1 MPDRLPPI
9 VVAAWAVVA
18 CAADDARHVSGPA
31 AFRVRVT
38 DGDRGGPE
46 AEARLEFSTEG
57 VAFTLEISA
66 VQPPAGWSG
75 WVALRSEPGE
85 IVSVRAPGAI
95 RGNVPLAGEA
105 VATAEVSVAKGYG
118 DTYIWAADIGFVP
131 GPVVGSQCGDGIDN
145 DGDGRTDFGDDPG
158 CAWSNDD
165 SETPGSFAVG
175 VSEPLHFANPRV
187 SDVQGRSFTS
197 PLEGRAVTI
206 DAGTLVVT
214 RVSTSGL
221 YVTDISEDRD
231 YTSLFAYNY
240 NTPHR
245 VRVCDRL
252 VAVGGIVSEFYGLTE
267 LVFPS
272 WTLDP
277 SVRRAAPLPAG
288 PDECPVP
295 EPVELD
301 AVTLRNPRAM
311 ESLESALVAVVGGT
325 ITRNFVDCDYNRNR
339 SIDWDRLDERECADT
354 CDADPDCTERSQFR
368 RYGQFGVVL
377 PGATPAGRAKVFVVT
392 REAIPEEEFDPSV
405 EDHRGRTVALVRGT
419 LQHIEF
425 LGVPWIV
432 EIRCRDDLVLEGAA
446 LPMWRACVPPVD
458 DDEGYAR

>member
-1 MPDRLPPI
+1 MSDRLPPI
-9 VVAAWAVVA
+9 VVAAWAVVG
-18 CAADDARHVSGPA
+18 CAADDARHAPGPA
-31 AFRVRVT
+31 AFDVHVT
-38 DGDRGGPE
+38 SGNRGSP
-46 AEARLEFSTEG
+46 EARLEFSTEG
-57 VAFTLEISA
+57 VAFTVEISA
-66 VQPPAGWSG
+66 VRPPAGWSG

-85 IVSVRAPGAI
+85 IVSVRAPGTI
-95 RGNVPLAGEA
+95 RGNVFLDGETVVA
-105 VATAEVSVAKGYG
+105 VEVSVAKGYG

-131 GPVVGSQCGDGIDN
+131 GPVVGSGCGDGIDN

-165 SETPGSFAVG
+165 SETRGSFAVG

-187 SDVQGRSFTS
+187 SDVQGRSSNS

-221 YVTDISEDRD
+221 YVTDISEDRG
-231 YTSLFAYNY
+231 YAGLFAYNY

-252 VAVGGIVSEFYGLTE
+252 AALGGIVSEFYGLTE
-267 LVFPS
+267 LLFPS

-301 AVTLRNPRAM
+301 AGTLRNPRAM
-311 ESLESALVAVVGGT
+311 ESLESALVAVAGGT
-325 ITRNFVDCDYNRNR
+325 ITENFVDCDYNRNR
-339 SIDWDRLDERECADT
+339 SIDWDLRDEQECADT

-377 PGATPAGRAKVFVVT
+377 PGPAPAERAKVFVVT
-392 REAIPEEEFDPSV
+392 REAIPEQQFNPE
-405 EDHRGRTVALVRGT
+405 HYRGRTVALVRGT
-419 LQHIEF
+419 LQHIDF